1 MRTRLRLGA
10 ATAVGLGALLLATVL
25 ASPALAWHSN
35 VTVNARCLDGQVRVH
50 YTVEAWEKGHE
61 ATVDVSYEL
70 NGKVVELESD
80 DHFFAPKHNQ
90 FSGHFDLPAGTT
102 GKITFTAVAHW
113 KGGEKSS
120 DKGSDDLP
128 PADKCEESTTTT
140 SKSTTTTMEA
150 TTTTEAVDHD
160 QHHRARGRPVQL
172 AGHDH
177 HPGRGCG
184 HQHHWRGAAAL
195 HRGQLRPDAA
205 GRARPG
211 RRRRRGPP
219 GQPQGPRDPVGRAQG
234 FPDEGPPPPRGPFAY
249 PETVSARR
257 APSGRWRTA
266 GTRAPGRAWSARSG
280 AGAGPCTPRAW

>member
-35 VTVNARCLDGQVRVH
+35 VTVDARCLDGQVRVH

-102 GKITFTAVAHW
+102 GTITFTAVAHW

-120 DKGSDDLP
+120 DQGSDDLP
-128 PADKCEESTTTT
+128 PADKCEESTTT
-140 SKSTTTTMEA
+140 SMATTTTVKA
-150 TTTTEAVDHD
+150 TTTTEAPTTTSTTQPEVAPSSSLATTTTEETAVGAATTTTAGGG
-160 QHHRARGRPVQL
+160 QLPFTGASSGPMLL
-172 AGHDH
+172 AGLALV
-177 HPGRGCG
+177 GGGAVVLLVSRSKG
-184 HQHHWRGAAAL
+184 HA
-195 HRGQLRPDAA
+195 
-205 GRARPG
+205 
-211 RRRRRGPP
+211 
-219 GQPQGPRDPVGRAQG
+219 
-234 FPDEGPPPPRGPFAY
+234 
-249 PETVSARR
+249 
-257 APSGRWRTA
+257 
-266 GTRAPGRAWSARSG
+266 TR
-280 AGAGPCTPRAW
+280 

>member
-1 MRTRLRLGA
+1 MRIRLRLGA

-102 GKITFTAVAHW
+102 GTITFTAVAHW

-128 PADKCEESTTTT
+128 PADKCEKSTTTT
-140 SKSTTTTMEA
+140 SMATTTTMKA
-150 TTTTEAVDHD
+150 TTTTEASTTTSTTQPEVAPSSSLATTTTEETAVGAATTTTAGGG
-160 QHHRARGRPVQL
+160 QLPFTGASSGPMLL
-172 AGHDH
+172 AGLALV
-177 HPGRGCG
+177 GGGAVVLLVSRSKG
-184 HQHHWRGAAAL
+184 HA
-195 HRGQLRPDAA
+195 
-205 GRARPG
+205 
-211 RRRRRGPP
+211 
-219 GQPQGPRDPVGRAQG
+219 
-234 FPDEGPPPPRGPFAY
+234 
-249 PETVSARR
+249 
-257 APSGRWRTA
+257 
-266 GTRAPGRAWSARSG
+266 TR
-280 AGAGPCTPRAW
+280 